1 MRYMTNIKVRY
12 NETDQMG
19 VVYHGNYFTWF
30 DIGRTGFLGSIGL
43 PYDQLE
49 DDGVLLPVIEANC
62 KYKKPA
68 KYGDELIIIAE
79 LAKLK
84 GIRIQ
89 FDYEIYRKKDN
100 TLLAEGYTLHAFVDK
115 ELKPMNIKKKHNNVW
130 KLLKENS

>member
-30 DIGRTGFLGSIGL
+30 DIGRTGFLRSIGL